1 MNKKIVSSLA
11 ITAAAA
17 LAFGVVA
24 TAPASAATTVTLAY
38 EGPLTGSNAQLGQ
51 DQIPGAIWAIDLYNR
66 TNPKVKI
73 KMINADSQCDPTVAA
88 NVAPGIAANKAVIG
102 VIGTA
107 CLGEARNSF
116 PAFKAAGLTMVAPS
130 ASAFSLTDPTAPDNG
145 LPVFHR
151 VVAHDGFQA
160 PALARYAAK
169 GVKSP
174 AYYLVDDQSAYGAP
188 LIKGAIPQAKKLGKI
203 VGQDSVPDTTS
214 DWTSVVAKVK
224 ASKANIVVYGGYTP
238 QAAPFFK
245 ALRDGGY
252 KGILAAGDGV
262 NTSDFPE
269 LAGAATAEGVRLT
282 AADVPFA
289 SVLTKKQLADFTKVT
304 GVKVPGLYSMTSYNA
319 ANIFIS
325 CIKKGATTRPAIQK
339 CVKSDTFVGARG
351 EKIKFDK
358 NGDIVG
364 GAAVGGYVVKK
375 GVIVYDVV
383 A

>member
-38 EGPLTGSNAQLGQ
+38 MGPLTGENAQLGQ
-51 DQIPGAIWAIDLYNR
+51 DQKPGAEWAIDLYNR

-73 KMINADSQCDPTVAA
+73 KMIDADAQCDGTVAA
-88 NVAPGIAANKAVIG
+88 NIAPGIAANKAVIG

-107 CLGEARNSF
+107 CSGEARNSF

-130 ASAFSLTDPTAPDNG
+130 ASAVSLTDPTAPDNG

-151 VVAHDGFQA
+151 VVANDGLQA

-174 AYYLVDDQSAYGAP
+174 AFYMVDDQSTYGAP
-188 LIKGAIPQAKKLGKI
+188 LIDGTLPTAKKLGKV
-203 VGQDSVPDTTS
+203 VGEDSVPASTS

-269 LAGAATAEGVRLT
+269 LAGSAAEGVRLT

-289 SVLTKKQLADFTKVT
+289 SALTKKQLADFTKVT
-304 GVKVPGLYSMTSYNA
+304 GVKIPGLYSMTAYNA
-319 ANIFIS
+319 ANIFVA
-325 CIKKGATTRPAIQK
+325 CIKKGSVTRPAIQK
-339 CVKSDTFVGARG
+339 CVKGTTFVGARG

-358 NGDIVG
+358 NGDITG